1 MTMDSNL
8 APPRLVDFPICILG
22 SGFLFSTRNP
32 PSSQLSTAKEKCTF
46 LTWLCMRARGK
57 ALVRV
62 FNWSYSTHRCSCCR
76 CCTMETRGLFTLL
89 YNLAI
94 QLVQEPCA
102 FSLYFCCININPLSR
117 CHTYTHTYTHRDEL
131 YYLDWRWHT
140 HARGHTRWRTP
151 EPTTDFFFLSNF
163 FLTSFFPS
171 FILNNIQGQE
181 NHCQGTWPLHLIFP
195 PFFSLFIKFNY
206 SDLHTFTCEFH
217 KNNTFP

>member
-1 MTMDSNL
+1 MTMDSKL
-8 APPRLVDFPICILG
+8 APPRLVDFPICILS

-62 FNWSYSTHRCSCCR
+62 FNWSYSPHRCSCCR

-117 CHTYTHTYTHRDEL
+117 CHTYTHTYTHTGMNFTI
-131 YYLDWRWHT
+131 WIGAGTHT
-140 HARGHTRWRTP
+140 QEATRGDAPRSQP
-151 EPTTDFFFLSNF
+151 PIFSSLQIFFLIIYF
-163 FLTSFFPS
+163 IFSFFY
-171 FILNNIQGQE
+171 F
-181 NHCQGTWPLHLIFP
+181 
-195 PFFSLFIKFNY
+195 K
-206 SDLHTFTCEFH
+206 
-217 KNNTFP
+217 

>member
-22 SGFLFSTRNP
+22 SGFWFSTRNP
-32 PSSQLSTAKEKCTF
+32 PSSQLSTAKEKCT
-46 LTWLCMRARGK
+46 
-57 ALVRV
+57 
-62 FNWSYSTHRCSCCR
+62 RCS

-140 HARGHTRWRTP
+140 HAKGHTRWRTP
-151 EPTTDFFFLSNF
+151 EPTTDFSSLQIFFLLF
-163 FLTSFFPS
+163 TSFFAS
-171 FILNNIQGQE
+171 FILNNIQGQV
-181 NHCQGTWPLHLIFP
+181 NHC
-195 PFFSLFIKFNY
+195 
-206 SDLHTFTCEFH
+206 
-217 KNNTFP
+217 